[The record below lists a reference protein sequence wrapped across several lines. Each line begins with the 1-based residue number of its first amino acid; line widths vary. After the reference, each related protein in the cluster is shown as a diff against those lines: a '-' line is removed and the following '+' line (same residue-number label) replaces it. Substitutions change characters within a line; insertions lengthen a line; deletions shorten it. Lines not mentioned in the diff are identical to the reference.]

1 MQNRISILFFFFFF
15 GGGEAGGGLVKW
27 LSIADYGP
35 ISCIVTCILHLPK
48 HKLQNRRRV
57 CVGPCAD
64 PNRNGGT
71 DPFDFP
77 WNWF

>member
-1 MQNRISILFFFFFF
+1 MQNRISILFFV
-15 GGGEAGGGLVKW
+15 GGGGGRQGGGLVKW

-35 ISCIVTCILHLPK
+35 KSCIVTCILHLPK

-64 PNRNGGT
+64 PKRNGDT